1 VTDHATPL
9 RCNRC
14 GMPLTLP
21 ERAQAIKDNKP
32 LCAVC
37 RERKRRQRVRLIKP
51 LTADK
56 YETKGG

>member
-1 VTDHATPL
+1 
-9 RCNRC
+9 
-14 GMPLTLP
+14 MPLTLP